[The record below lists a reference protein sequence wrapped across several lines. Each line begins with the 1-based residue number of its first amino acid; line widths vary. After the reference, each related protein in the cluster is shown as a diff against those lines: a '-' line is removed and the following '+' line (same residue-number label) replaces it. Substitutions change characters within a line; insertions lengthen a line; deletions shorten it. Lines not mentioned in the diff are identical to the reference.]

1 MRSKNT
7 NEQIKQK
14 LTRRNREQ
22 TGGWQMAGGLGK
34 LVKQMKGLK
43 GTTWQLQ
50 NSHGDVKHNTED
62 IINNTVITVLVS
74 DG

>member
-1 MRSKNT
+1 
-7 NEQIKQK
+7 
-14 LTRRNREQ
+14 
-22 TGGWQMAGGLGK
+22 MAGGLGK

-74 DG
+74 DGYQLNLLGSLCKSYICLTIMLYPRN